1 MLGGSFDE
9 GHWQTIETCVAGGCV
24 KIIWETCPRH
34 VVDVVAD
41 RTTWQYRV
49 MDEPGSELSC
59 QVITDSD
66 DDNKTGR
73 MDKTY
78 YPLRSSSNG
87 NNHNQK

>member
-9 GHWQTIETCVAGGCV
+9 GHWQAIETSVGACV
-24 KIIWETCPRH
+24 KIIWETCPRD

-66 DDNKTGR
+66 DDNKTER

-87 NNHNQK
+87 NNYNQK

>member
-1 MLGGSFDE
+1 MLGDIFDE

-24 KIIWETCPRH
+24 KIIWETCPRD

-66 DDNKTGR
+66 DDNKTER

-78 YPLRSSSNG
+78 YPL
-87 NNHNQK
+87 

>member
-1 MLGGSFDE
+1 MLGDIFDE
-9 GHWQTIETCVAGGCV
+9 GHWQAVETSVGTCV

-66 DDNKTGR
+66 DDNKTER

-78 YPLRSSSNG
+78 YPLRSFSNG
-87 NNHNQK
+87 NNYNQK